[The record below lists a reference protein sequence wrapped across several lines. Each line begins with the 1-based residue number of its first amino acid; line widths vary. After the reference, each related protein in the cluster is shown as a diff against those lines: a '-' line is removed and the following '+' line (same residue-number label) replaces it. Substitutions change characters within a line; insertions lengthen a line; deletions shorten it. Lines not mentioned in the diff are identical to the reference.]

1 MINMY
6 LVNKTE
12 KYEVVELSTIECG
25 VHLIPDFGP
34 IGSTSAWREMADK
47 GTKMPHGFD
56 AYEKF
61 VINNHLD
68 PITFD
73 MIW

>member
-25 VHLIPDFGP
+25 VNLILDFGL